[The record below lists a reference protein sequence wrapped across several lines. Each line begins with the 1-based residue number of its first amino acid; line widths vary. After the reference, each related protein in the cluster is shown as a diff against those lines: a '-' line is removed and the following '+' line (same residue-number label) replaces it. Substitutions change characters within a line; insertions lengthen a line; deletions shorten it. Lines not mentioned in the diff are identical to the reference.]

1 MDFAVKAFTA
11 GCLCVQGWIAWAYP
25 EAMMLASVPTF
36 GAMIMCEALL
46 QKKAPA
52 PEKQAAYTV
61 EDTLFSTV
69 AGLSQILV
77 GAAVV
82 DGAMSMAYT
91 WAWEQLGSPDL
102 ISNHKTAW
110 LALFIGSDFAY
121 YWVHRWSHEY
131 QFLWAGHSVHHS
143 STQYNLSTA
152 LRQSWWQ
159 GMYNWSIM
167 LWCAVAPPIEAQR
180 TRYLVTVYQFWVHT
194 CHIDRCGVLEEFL
207 MTPSH
212 HRVHHDARVH
222 KNFAGVLLWDR
233 LFGTFMREPERPVCK
248 FGSRFDPDLRDAVRQ
263 FDGWRRRPLNSLI
276 RGPWLLHVDQSAQ
289 HCASRAND

>member
-1 MDFAVKAFTA
+1 
-11 GCLCVQGWIAWAYP
+11 
-25 EAMMLASVPTF
+25 
-36 GAMIMCEALL
+36 
-46 QKKAPA
+46 
-52 PEKQAAYTV
+52 
-61 EDTLFSTV
+61 
-69 AGLSQILV
+69 
-77 GAAVV
+77 
-82 DGAMSMAYT
+82 MSMAYT

-276 RGPWLLHVDQSAQ
+276 RGPGFYTSTKARSIVPAEPTTKSTSIEIVQAVAISASCVFALCVSQEPLLSLVFLD
-289 HCASRAND
+289 CAVHM